1 MLEVR
6 FSSLRCQ
13 LGSQISSGSA
23 APRFGAVRAGCQQ
36 CGCLQAHR
44 DDRPFIVQ
52 VDPSLPSNCLD
63 RSGIGRE
70 VFSWR
75 EMTPRRFR
83 RQARLSYVDRDSFGM
98 PVLAVVEVYLS
109 QAQILGAGVS
119 YVDLNLGCPQRCAA
133 QRQSVLSADRSDGE
147 LSSHGLP
154 ITQWDELLTLTS
166 RARSLRGVSTRR
178 AGEVRQAPW
187 QSPVD
192 LQPPFGQSV
201 GAGSSH
207 GQGEPP
213 PGLVQGSAML
223 SSSTAYVPFMIALC
237 CALVDDLLI
246 SSAPLWHRCG
256 SCQHSKRR
264 SHSHACSR

>member
-1 MLEVR
+1 M
-6 FSSLRCQ
+6 
-13 LGSQISSGSA
+13 
-23 APRFGAVRAGCQQ
+23 
-36 CGCLQAHR
+36 
-44 DDRPFIVQ
+44 
-52 VDPSLPSNCLD
+52 
-63 RSGIGRE
+63 
-70 VFSWR
+70 
-75 EMTPRRFR
+75 
-83 RQARLSYVDRDSFGM
+83 VDRDSFGM
-98 PVLAVVEVYLS
+98 PGVGRIRGLLVT
-109 QAQILGAGVS
+109 GANS
-119 YVDLNLGCPQRCAA
+119 RCRCKLRRFESRVPTALRSPA
-133 QRQSVLSADRSDGE
+133 PECSIGRSDGE
-147 LSSHGLP
+147 LSSRGLP

-223 SSSTAYVPFMIALC
+223 SSSTAYVPFMIASC
-237 CALVDDLLI
+237 CALVDGLLI

-264 SHSHACSR
+264 SHSHACSRQVNRSWLQLSNPNPPAEPNQPSAICECGCACQMSGCSLLAVHGR